1 MAPCSHTWHFKCV
14 RSLLSSPQYP
24 IFVCPNC
31 RAGADL
37 EADVEEPDE
46 EWQQLEEGA
55 DDEAKPQTANGQ
67 PPEAVLQPSPVPAP
81 EPEPDA
87 MDITMDV
94 TVNPNAS
101 DSPSGRSNL
110 PHEPTEP
117 VPIRNPASGAGRVN
131 QLRENRS
138 PSPHTNGEGPITP
151 RNNAGPWVFDG
162 GAGRRVAD
170 PTAEMTSLDAA
181 TEMDLSGGGTSDA
194 SSR

>member
-1 MAPCSHTWHFKCV
+1 M

-55 DDEAKPQTANGQ
+55 DDEAKPQT
-67 PPEAVLQPSPVPAP
+67 
-81 EPEPDA
+81 A